1 MKTSIE
7 LKEKRGLLDNE
18 FNTLKAKVAAKTPFT
33 DAEELRFDEI
43 VAEITTLNS
52 EITKAEGRELAIA
65 DSEKRQAKPSVAT
78 YLPNATK
85 DNEAEVSKRFSMRK
99 LIWDIGTKGV
109 AEGVELEVSQEGSR
123 EAKQAEITTYGY
135 TVPSFIIGNDVKSSE
150 ERAEKRYEMEKRATL
165 TTSIADTPKAGYFI
179 QTDVYG
185 EQWIDVLRNAMV
197 LVGAGADFWDG
208 LVGNV
213 TIPKKTTAATV
224 AWLAETDAITS
235 NHQVHGS
242 VSLSP
247 KRVGGAVPFT
257 KTLLRQQGKVG
268 DKYVQKDLA
277 DGIAVALQ
285 LAALSGSGSS
295 NQPTGIST
303 ALTTTGGSNLIAMG
317 TNGLAPTWASIVEL
331 QKQVSIANAD
341 MGKIAY
347 ILNSATRGKMKTVAK
362 DAGSGL
368 FLMPDNGVLNG
379 ERTFISNSVRSN
391 LTKGSSSGVCSEA
404 FFGNWDDLIIASW
417 GGLDIVVDPY
427 SLNKSNQIEVVVNGF
442 YDIGIKREA
451 SFATIKDYLTA

>member
-1 MKTSIE
+1 MNTSIE

-18 FNTLKAKVAAKTPFT
+18 LNPLKAKVADKVPFT
-33 DAEELRFDEI
+33 PAEELRFDEI

-52 EITKAEGRELAIA
+52 DILKAEAREKVLA
-65 DSEKRQAKPSVAT
+65 DSEQRQKPGVAT
-78 YLPNATK
+78 YLPNAK
-85 DNEAEVSKRFSMRK
+85 PDNEKEITKRFSMRK

-123 EAKQAEITTYGY
+123 EARQAEITTYGY
-135 TVPSFIIGNDVKSSE
+135 TVPSFIIGNDVKSAE
-150 ERAEKRYEMEKRATL
+150 ERAEKRFELEQRAAL
-165 TTSIADTPKAGYFI
+165 TTSNSDTPKAGYFV
-179 QTDVYG
+179 QTDVYAN
-185 EQWIDVLRNAMV
+185 QWIDVLRNRLV
-197 LVGAGADFWDG
+197 LTQVGAQFWDG

-235 NHQVHGS
+235 NNQVHGA
-242 VSLSP
+242 VSLAP

-268 DKYVQKDLA
+268 EAYVQKDIA
-277 DGIAVALQ
+277 DGIAIALQ

-295 NQPTGIST
+295 NQPIGIST
-303 ALTTTGGSNLIAMG
+303 ALTTTGGTNVIAMG

-347 ILNSATRGKMKTVAK
+347 LLNPATRGKMKTVLK

-368 FLMPDNGVLNG
+368 FLMPENGQLNG

-404 FFGNWDDLIIASW
+404 FYGNWDDLIIASW

-442 YDIGIKREA
+442 YDIGIQREA
-451 SFATIKDYLTA
+451 SFAIIKDYLTT